1 MDFIAASE
9 QRIREIF
16 GEEFSKFLKA
26 SSLLKEG
33 SQKKYLSVKELSAYL
48 RLSVPSIYKKVA
60 DDEIPHHTINARI
73 LFEQSEIDQWI
84 AQK

>member
-1 MDFIAASE
+1 MDIIVASE

-26 SSLLKEG
+26 SSQGKEDD
-33 SQKKYLSVKELSAYL
+33 QKRYMSVKELSVYL

-60 DDEIPHHTINARI
+60 NDEIPHHNINSRI
-73 LFEQSEIDQWI
+73 LFERSEIDQWI
-84 AQK
+84 SQK